1 MDLHRLVSETSET
14 VGRTR
19 KDVTVELE
27 LAAERSAIEADRGQ
41 IEQLLLNL
49 MINAL
54 DAMPDGGRLTLA
66 SRNLSP
72 AEIGGRIRECRA
84 DSYLRLDVTDTGVGM
99 DERTLDQVFDPF
111 FTTKTLGRGT
121 GLGLASAF
129 GIVQNHGGHIEVSS
143 APDQGATFRLFLPN
157 TALPVAAP
165 PPPPVMDLTEQEGA
179 VLLVD
184 DEPMVREVGA
194 EMLATLGFEVVT
206 AASGAEAIDRFRE
219 RREGIRLVIL
229 DMIMPE
235 MSGERVFERL
245 RSMDPSVR
253 VLLSSGYSLE
263 GQARAILERGCDGFI
278 QKPFN
283 LREISGK
290 IREVLANGPPPSSP

>member
-1 MDLHRLVSETSET
+1 M
-14 VGRTR
+14 
-19 KDVTVELE
+19 
-27 LAAERSAIEADRGQ
+27 
-41 IEQLLLNL
+41 
-49 MINAL
+49 
-54 DAMPDGGRLTLA
+54 
-66 SRNLSP
+66 
-72 AEIGGRIRECRA
+72 
-84 DSYLRLDVTDTGVGM
+84 
-99 DERTLDQVFDPF
+99 DQVFDPF

-129 GIVQNHGGHIEVSS
+129 GIVQNHGGHIEVRS
-143 APDQGATFRLFLPN
+143 APDRGTTFRVYLPN
-157 TALPVAAP
+157 TDAPAPKPDP
-165 PPPPVMDLTEQEGA
+165 PPARDPTEEEGA

-194 EMLATLGFEVVT
+194 EMLAALGFDVVT
-206 AASGAEAIDRFRE
+206 AASGAEALERFRE
-219 RREGIRLVIL
+219 KGTVIRLVIL

-235 MSGERVFERL
+235 MSGERVFEQL
-245 RSMDPSVR
+245 RALDPDVR

-290 IREVLANGPPPSSP
+290 IKEVLTGGGRSASA